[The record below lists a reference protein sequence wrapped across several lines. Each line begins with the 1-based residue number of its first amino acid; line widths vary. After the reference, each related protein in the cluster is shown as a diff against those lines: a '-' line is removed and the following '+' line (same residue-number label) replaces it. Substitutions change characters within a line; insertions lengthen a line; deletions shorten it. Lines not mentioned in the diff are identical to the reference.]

1 MNEDLVSG
9 NSVGEQA
16 KWKYLKFEIRKF
28 AQNNRKIKNDLEN
41 KLKDLENDLII
52 TINSKKLTKLDPNL
66 KKYMKSL

>member
-28 AQNNRKIKNDLEN
+28 TKNNRKIKNDLQN
-41 KLKDLENDLII
+41 KLKDLENDLTI
-52 TINSKKLTKLDPNL
+52 TINSKNLTKLDPNL

>member
-52 TINSKKLTKLDPNL
+52 TINSKNLTKLDPNL

>member
-41 KLKDLENDLII
+41 KLKGLENDLTI
-52 TINSKKLTKLDPNL
+52 TINSKNLTKLDPNL